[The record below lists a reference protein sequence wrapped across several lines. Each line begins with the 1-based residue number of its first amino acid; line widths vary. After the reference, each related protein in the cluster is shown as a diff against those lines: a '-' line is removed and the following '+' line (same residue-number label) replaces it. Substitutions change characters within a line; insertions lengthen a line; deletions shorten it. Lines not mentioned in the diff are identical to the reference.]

1 MTTDYKT
8 LLQQKA
14 QLEAQI
20 AEVLKTE
27 KSGAIAQARTIIDQ
41 YGLTEADVFPS
52 SKAKTGAGFRVVG
65 VPKYRDPATGATW
78 TGRGKQPRWIEG
90 KDRTPFA
97 I

>member
-14 QLEAQI
+14 ELEAQI

-27 KSGAIAQARTIIDQ
+27 KSGAVAKVRTLIEQ
-41 YGLTEADVFPS
+41 YALTEADIFPS
-52 SKAKTGAGFRVVG
+52 TKSAKAANRVVG

-90 KDRTPFA
+90 KDRTPF
-97 I
+97 II

>member
-14 QLEAQI
+14 HLEAQI
-20 AEVLKTE
+20 AEALKTE
-27 KSGAIAQARTIIDQ
+27 KSGAIAQVRTIIEQ

-52 SKAKTGAGFRVVG
+52 SKAKAGGGFRVVG
-65 VPKYRDPATGATW
+65 IPKYRDPATGATW

>member
-14 QLEAQI
+14 ELEARI
-20 AEVLKTE
+20 AEMLKTE
-27 KSGAIAQARTIIDQ
+27 KSGAVAKVRAIVEQ
-41 YGLTEADVFPS
+41 YALTEADVFPS
-52 SKAKTGAGFRVVG
+52 YRSTKAVNRVAG

-90 KDRTPFA
+90 KDRTPF
-97 I
+97 II